1 MPILRTEIVTFLFFR
16 LFNHSP
22 FLYPFPNFIKFSMQN
37 FFCEQN
43 TVTNTNVKR
52 MWLDLINPFSH
63 FYGHGQFKSESTPG
77 IVFLINSSVNCAA
90 DKFFAFTVLLKIPH
104 SNNIYDFCQAFF
116 VMVLL
121 KSGMFTTIVDDRRGT
136 DR

>member
-43 TVTNTNVKR
+43 TVTNVKR
-52 MWLDLINPFSH
+52 RWLDLINPFSH

-77 IVFLINSSVNCAA
+77 TVFLINSSVNCAA

-116 VMVLL
+116 VMELL
-121 KSGMFTTIVDDRRGT
+121 KSGMFTIIVHHHDRRGT